1 MNLINHLKENGYR
14 ITTSREIIC
23 NILEK
28 AGHEHFTA
36 DSLFQL
42 AREHTQDI
50 DLTTIYRTFEVLE
63 ELNIIEHSHQ
73 AHSSGIYYLKEHQTS
88 THIACEKCGKIED
101 ISNNIISKVNELI
114 IKDTGYK
121 IEKNHFVYSGICKK
135 CK

>member
-14 ITTSREIIC
+14 VTTSREIIC

-36 DSLFQL
+36 DNLFQL
-42 AREHTQDI
+42 ARKYSDNI
-50 DLTTIYRTFEVLE
+50 DLATIYRTFELLE

-73 AHSSGIYYLKEHQTS
+73 AHSSGIYYLKSKQTNS
-88 THIACEKCGKIED
+88 HIACENCENIED
-101 ISNNIISKVNELI
+101 ISNKTITKVNELI
-114 IKDTGYK
+114 IKDTGYQ
-121 IEKNHFVYSGICKK
+121 IEKNHFVYSGKCKK

>member
-1 MNLINHLKENGYR
+1 MNLVSHLKENGYR
-14 ITTSREIIC
+14 VTISRQIIC

-42 AREHTQDI
+42 ARKNSKDI
-50 DLTTIYRTFEVLE
+50 DLATIYRTFELLE
-63 ELNIIEHSHQ
+63 ELDIIEHSHQ
-73 AHSSGIYYLKEHQTS
+73 AHSSGLYYLKGKQTN
-88 THIACEKCGKIED
+88 THIACESCGNIED
-101 ISNNIISKVNELI
+101 ISDKTMIKVNELI
-114 IKDTGYK
+114 AKDSGYK